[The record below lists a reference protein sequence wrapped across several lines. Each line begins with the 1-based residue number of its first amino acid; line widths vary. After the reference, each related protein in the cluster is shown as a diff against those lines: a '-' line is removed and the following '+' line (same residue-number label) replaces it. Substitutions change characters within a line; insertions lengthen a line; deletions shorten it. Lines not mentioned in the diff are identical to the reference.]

1 MEETPIDLDSDSE
14 RSCFSE
20 TIPLPPT
27 RILPRRGDCDS
38 PPTLAFAQTVASSNV
53 PGDCDSPTENLYAVT
68 KERNPVQKERKRSE
82 IIC

>member
-38 PPTLAFAQTVASSNV
+38 HAQTVASSNV